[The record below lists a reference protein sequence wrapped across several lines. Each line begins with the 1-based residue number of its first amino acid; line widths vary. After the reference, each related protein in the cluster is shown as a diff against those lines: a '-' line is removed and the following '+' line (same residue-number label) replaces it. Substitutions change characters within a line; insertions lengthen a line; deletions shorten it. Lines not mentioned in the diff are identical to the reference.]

1 MLSTTFAA
9 LPPDRLPWYLA
20 GPALGLL
27 VVGFFLVTNQPL
39 GASGAYVETYKTVTR
54 KPGAATW
61 RMFYFIGIPIGGF
74 VGVMLKDDGFVRR
87 AGYDALRN
95 ELPLGV
101 TALIVLVGA
110 VVMGYGARMAG
121 GCTSGHG
128 ICGTAQRSPASWV
141 ATCTFMGAAVL
152 MTLFIRI
159 VSGGAI

>member
-1 MLSTTFAA
+1 MFSTTFAA
-9 LPPDRLPWYLA
+9 LLPDRLPWYIA

-27 VVGFFLVTNQPL
+27 VVGFFVIANQPL
-39 GASGAYVETYKTVTR
+39 GATGAYVETYKTVTR
-54 KPGAATW
+54 APGAVSW
-61 RMFYFIGIPIGGF
+61 RMFYFLGIPIE
-74 VGVMLKDDGFVRR
+74 DGFVRR

-110 VVMGYGARMAG
+110 VVMGYGARTAG

-141 ATCTFMGAAVL
+141 ATCTFMGAAVI